1 MRFHA
6 RTHDDDGDGRQRA
19 SGWISLFRFG
29 GFPHIFLIECG
40 WMDGRYWFFSVP
52 HLSCYPES
60 GSSATNPHMRGE
72 LDRSSFDH
80 LRSIRGELGEH
91 VGFCVCLNWWMCVM
105 WFCSTDNK
113 INSNKDRFGRKGWFW
128 CWNDDRG
135 RRRDSVW
142 DGLKKDAF
150 VLIWWKI

>member
-72 LDRSSFDH
+72 GMSIGVRLTISGRSGESLGSTWVSVCVWIGECVSCDSV
-80 LRSIRGELGEH
+80 RQIIKSIQIKIALGEKDGSD
-91 VGFCVCLNWWMCVM
+91 VG
-105 WFCSTDNK
+105 TTTE
-113 INSNKDRFGRKGWFW
+113 
-128 CWNDDRG
+128 DDVRIVYEM
-135 RRRDSVW
+135 S
-142 DGLKKDAF
+142 
-150 VLIWWKI
+150 WKRMLLS